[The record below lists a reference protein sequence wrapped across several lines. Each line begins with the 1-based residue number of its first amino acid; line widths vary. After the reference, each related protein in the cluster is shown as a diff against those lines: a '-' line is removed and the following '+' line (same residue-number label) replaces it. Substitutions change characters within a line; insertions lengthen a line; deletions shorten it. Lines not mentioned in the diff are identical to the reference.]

1 MKPGYI
7 AIEGNIGVGKTFL
20 TKQLSDILNWGCV
33 LEEFEANP
41 FLDRFYHDPKQYA
54 FHLEMRFAADR
65 FEQLSNSIKNERSFV
80 SDYCFEKSLLF
91 AKINLEKEE
100 LRIFKTYYKYLA
112 QSLIQPDCLIFL
124 RRDREMLLKNIRKR
138 GRQYEQNIENIYLDK
153 IEAGYVSMIKK
164 FKVKTKLIEVRCGKK
179 AMNRS
184 DIPLKLVKIINEIN
198 SEQNNYKFLRI

>member
-1 MKPGYI
+1 
-7 AIEGNIGVGKTFL
+7 
-20 TKQLSDILNWGCV
+20 
-33 LEEFEANP
+33 
-41 FLDRFYHDPKQYA
+41 
-54 FHLEMRFAADR
+54 
-65 FEQLSNSIKNERSFV
+65 V

-184 DIPLKLVKIINEIN
+184 DIPLKLVKIINEMN